1 MQTVVVSRTRD
12 KFLVF
17 TNRIIISYFI
27 CIQAVCVT
35 RFDQSERVICVG
47 LICIHPTFISC
58 DSSAGHGSFHSLVT
72 MASICMFVF
81 FCSLNSA
88 LSAKIAGLSGI
99 AAGSHYF
106 IIRSTMEEL
115 LSRGHEVSLSTPSNE
130 LKHRSTLL
138 SRTLLNEMTK
148 AIPYCFYN

>member
-1 MQTVVVSRTRD
+1 MTS
-12 KFLVF
+12 FLVC

-27 CIQAVCVT
+27 CIQ
-35 RFDQSERVICVG
+35 
-47 LICIHPTFISC
+47 PTFISC

-130 LKHRSTLL
+130 FKTSF
-138 SRTLLNEMTK
+138 NIVE
-148 AIPYCFYN
+148 